1 MKRKFL
7 TLATLLALT
16 LTLAAC
22 GGNNDYDPL
31 PDIDINDMITFTPE
45 FAPQAPD
52 PTPTPPPPSPEPAPP
67 ASQGHP
73 SGRPSFGDTVVLAIN
88 SFSVPPEQHGD
99 LFEITL
105 SSDISF
111 VTLDSYIPQNQ
122 FNRTLHE
129 ETYEWYNEQTV
140 FIRIPITLTNIYF
153 EGVDQAGRVFH
164 MPTVTN
170 PDGERPTSAAQG
182 RVQTA
187 FGDYDISS
195 INYMAQGETVH
206 TYLHL
211 KYEGDGDYLFH
222 FLVAAFTG
230 SRLQFGITVEK

>member
-7 TLATLLALT
+7 TSAALLALT
-16 LTLAAC
+16 LTFAAC

-31 PDIDINDMITFTPE
+31 PDVDINDMITFTPE
-45 FAPQAPD
+45 FTPQDPSPA
-52 PTPTPPPPSPEPAPP
+52 PTPSSPNPEPEPP
-67 ASQGHP
+67 AAQGHP
-73 SGRPSFGDTVVLAIN
+73 SGRPSFDETVVLSIN
-88 SFSVPPEQHGD
+88 SFTVPPEQHGD

-111 VTLDSYIPQNQ
+111 VTLDSYIPQDN

-129 ETYEWYNEQTV
+129 ETYEWYNEQVV

-153 EGVDQAGRVFH
+153 EGFDRAGQIFN

-182 RVQTA
+182 RVQSA
-187 FGDYDISS
+187 FRDYDISS
-195 INYMAQGETVH
+195 IRYVAQGETVH

-211 KYEGDGDYLFH
+211 KYEGDGEYLFH
-222 FLVAAFTG
+222 FLVAALTG